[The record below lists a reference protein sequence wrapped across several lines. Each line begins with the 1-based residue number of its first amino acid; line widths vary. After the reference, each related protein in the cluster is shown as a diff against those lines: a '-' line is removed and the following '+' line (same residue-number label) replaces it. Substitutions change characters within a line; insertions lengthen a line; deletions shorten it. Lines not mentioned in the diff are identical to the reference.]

1 MAGLLFLN
9 IFVKDEINSNLKSIF
24 NNEYRR
30 YLENYELD
38 QLLNES
44 LLTMVFL
51 VEDDDQIDNY
61 VKYTEA

>member
-9 IFVKDEINSNLKSIF
+9 IFVKDEINSNLKSIL

-51 VEDDDQIDNY
+51 IEDDDQIDNY